1 MASGYR
7 DGSVM
12 LPFADGE
19 YRFRLGWGQLTEL
32 QEKCNSGPYI
42 ILNRLVTLE
51 ARTYDISE
59 TIRLGLIGGGQDP
72 FTAIT
77 LVRRYVEER
86 PISETII
93 IAQQIMAA
101 AVVGAPE
108 EEVEKKSEAP
118 AQEAVTNS
126 PTESSE

>member
-7 DGSVM
+7 DGSVT

-19 YRFRLGWGQLTEL
+19 YRFRLGWGQLAEL
-32 QEKCNSGPYI
+32 QEKCNAGPYI

-51 ARTYDISE
+51 AKTYDISE

-72 FTAIT
+72 FAANT

-86 PISETII
+86 PISETIV

-118 AQEAVTNS
+118 AQAVTNS

>member
-7 DGSVM
+7 DGSVT

-19 YRFRLGWGQLTEL
+19 YRFRLGWGQLAEL
-32 QEKCNSGPYI
+32 QEKCNAGPYI

-72 FTAIT
+72 FAALT

-86 PISETII
+86 PISETIV
-93 IAQQIMAA
+93 IAQQIMAS

-118 AQEAVTNS
+118 APAAMNS
-126 PTESSE
+126 PMESSE

>member
-7 DGSVM
+7 DGSVT

-19 YRFRLGWGQLTEL
+19 YRFRLGWGQLAEL
-32 QEKCNSGPYI
+32 QEKCNAGPYI

-51 ARTYDISE
+51 AKTYDISE

-72 FTAIT
+72 FAANT

-86 PISETII
+86 PISETIV

-118 AQEAVTNS
+118 AQAVTNS
-126 PTESSE
+126 PTENAE

>member
-1 MASGYR
+1 
-7 DGSVM
+7 M

-19 YRFRLGWGQLTEL
+19 YRFRLGWGQLAEL
-32 QEKCNSGPYI
+32 QEKCNAGPYI

-51 ARTYDISE
+51 AMTYDISE

-72 FTAIT
+72 FTANT

-86 PISETII
+86 PISETIV
-93 IAQQIMAA
+93 IAQQIVAA

-118 AQEAVTNS
+118 AQVVTNS